1 MATLGAVFDFVQGD
15 TLTTIKSQLKDEDT
29 GAVIDLTGGSASVR
43 FVFRRPADGAWST
56 PIDRNLTVT
65 DAANG
70 LVEYQFLTG
79 ELLPGIMRLEASAS
93 LATGKTITTK
103 RFTEFTIRP
112 RL

>member
-1 MATLGAVFDFVQGD
+1 MATLGAVFDFVEGD
-15 TLTTIKSQLKDEDT
+15 TLTTIKSQLVDEDT
-29 GAVIDLTGGSASVR
+29 GIVLDLTGGSAAVR
-43 FVFRRPADGAWST
+43 FVFRRPGDGAWSI
-56 PIDRNLTVT
+56 PVDRALTVT

-70 LVEYQFLTG
+70 KVEYQFLTG
-79 ELLPGIMRLEASAS
+79 ELLPGLMRLEASAS

>member
-1 MATLGAVFDFVQGD
+1 MATLGAEFDFVEGD
-15 TLTTIKSQLKDEDT
+15 TLTTIKSALVDQDNGSAL
-29 GAVIDLTGGSASVR
+29 DLTGGSASVR
-43 FVFRRPADGAWST
+43 FVFRRPGDGAWSAPT
-56 PIDRNLTVT
+56 DRALTVT

-79 ELLPGIMRLEASAS
+79 ELLPGIMRLEASATLS
-93 LATGKTITTK
+93 NGKTITTK